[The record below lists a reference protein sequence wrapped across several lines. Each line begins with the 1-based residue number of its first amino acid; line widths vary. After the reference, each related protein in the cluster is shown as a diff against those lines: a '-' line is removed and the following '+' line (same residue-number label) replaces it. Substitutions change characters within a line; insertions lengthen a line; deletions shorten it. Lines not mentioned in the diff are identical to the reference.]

1 MSRMSGYAAKWTTQS
16 NGSRCNKRSGSRRS
30 SLRFIS
36 RQFLAIRFSHVQN
49 AKFRWRDL
57 DSSRRFQKFQGR
69 VLSFGPSRYALA
81 AQPEL
86 QDRVA
91 KGMVFNVEDL
101 YVAIQHRFTS
111 SPCQAVRGVNLL
123 IPAGRGSYSPSTSSR
138 SIKCEL
144 KLL

>member
-1 MSRMSGYAAKWTTQS
+1 MFRM
-16 NGSRCNKRSGSRRS
+16 
-30 SLRFIS
+30 
-36 RQFLAIRFSHVQN
+36 QN
-49 AKFRWRDL
+49 STGGTW
-57 DSSRRFQKFQGR
+57 KFQGQ

-101 YVAIQHRFTS
+101 YIAIQHRFTS

-123 IPAGRGSYSPSTSSR
+123 ITGGERN
-138 SIKCEL
+138 
-144 KLL
+144 LLTFNVKP